1 MSSRPKL
8 LSFDAFAKTVEDARI
23 KTTSGGIITLICILI
38 TLVLIRNEYVDYT
51 TIITRP
57 ELVVDRDINKQLDI
71 NLDISFINLP
81 CDLISIDLLDVTGD
95 LSLNIIDSGLKKIRL
110 LKNKQGDVIVN
121 EIEDDE
127 PAFNNDIE
135 LSDLAKG
142 LPEGSDEN
150 AYCGSCYGALP
161 QDKKQFC
168 CNDCNTVRR
177 AYAEKHWSFYD
188 GENIEQC
195 EKEGYVGRLRER
207 INNNEG
213 CRIKGTTKINRVS
226 GTMDFAPGAS
236 FTREGR
242 HFHDLSLYTKY
253 PDKFNFDHIINHLS
267 FGEMPVDGQAD
278 ELFDSIHPLDD
289 HQFMLH
295 KKAHLVSYYLKVVAT
310 RFESLDYKNRIDTN
324 QFSVITHDRPLVGGK
339 DEDHQHTLHARG
351 GIPGVNFNFD
361 ISPLKIINRQQ
372 YAKTWSGFVL
382 GVISSIVGVLMVGT
396 LLDRSVFAAQQAIK
410 GKKDI

>member
-1 MSSRPKL
+1 MPI
-8 LSFDAFAKTVEDARI
+8 V
-23 KTTSGGIITLICILI
+23 G
-38 TLVLIRNEYVDYT
+38 LVTEHYH
-51 TIITRP
+51 
-57 ELVVDRDINKQLDI
+57 
-71 NLDISFINLP
+71 
-81 CDLISIDLLDVTGD
+81 
-95 LSLNIIDSGLKKIRL
+95 KI
-110 LKNKQGDVIVN
+110 
-121 EIEDDE
+121 
-127 PAFNNDIE
+127 
-135 LSDLAKG
+135 
-142 LPEGSDEN
+142 
-150 AYCGSCYGALP
+150 
-161 QDKKQFC
+161 KQFC

-295 KKAHLVSYYLKVVAT
+295 KKPIL
-310 RFESLDYKNRIDTN
+310 F
-324 QFSVITHDRPLVGGK
+324 
-339 DEDHQHTLHARG
+339 HT
-351 GIPGVNFNFD
+351 
-361 ISPLKIINRQQ
+361 
-372 YAKTWSGFVL
+372 T
-382 GVISSIVGVLMVGT
+382 
-396 LLDRSVFAAQQAIK
+396 
-410 GKKDI
+410 